1 MNTCKH
7 TNNLDEEYIYNV
19 HSKDLHRKYFKN
31 MYQNNQDEKHED
43 NYINVLQHVRR
54 DLKIS
59 EENYFCP
66 SKLHSNKYNK
76 LETEFFILNK
86 TKNVLMDKLEKFTD
100 KLSKN
105 DNKNEEL
112 ENINREENSGNF
124 EKRKF
129 NNVRKDKFYESRRR
143 RDYDYRKEYRRD
155 DYRRDFRRDE
165 FRRGGG
171 EFRRDYRRDEF
182 RRGGGEFRRSSK
194 RNCTLIVYN
203 LPPQVTW
210 KELKDLFRKHGRVVR
225 ADLKNEDNSSK
236 ELIGVV
242 IMENEYEAKNAID
255 ALNFCN
261 FDGYILKVNYEN
273 NE

>member
-1 MNTCKH
+1 ME
-7 TNNLDEEYIYNV
+7 NN
-19 HSKDLHRKYFKN
+19 S
-31 MYQNNQDEKHED
+31 
-43 NYINVLQHVRR
+43 
-54 DLKIS
+54 
-59 EENYFCP
+59 P
-66 SKLHSNKYNK
+66 SKGCRVYVGNLPWKVTWPILKNHMKKAGDVVRVDIFEDTQGRSKGCGIVEYATYEEAQEAISSLNDSK
-76 LETEFFILNK
+76 LEDRLIFVRE
-86 TKNVLMDKLEKFTD
+86 D
-100 KLSKN
+100 
-105 DNKNEEL
+105 
-112 ENINREENSGNF
+112 REENSGNY

-171 EFRRDYRRDEF
+171 EFRRDYRREEF

>member
-1 MNTCKH
+1 MSME
-7 TNNLDEEYIYNV
+7 NN
-19 HSKDLHRKYFKN
+19 S
-31 MYQNNQDEKHED
+31 
-43 NYINVLQHVRR
+43 
-54 DLKIS
+54 
-59 EENYFCP
+59 P
-66 SKLHSNKYNK
+66 SKGCRVYVGNLPWKVTWPILKNHMKKAGDVVRVDIFEDTQGRSKGCGIVEYATYEEAQEAISSLNDSK
-76 LETEFFILNK
+76 LEGRNTEGMI
-86 TKNVLMDKLEKFTD
+86 TV
-100 KLSKN
+100 
-105 DNKNEEL
+105 
-112 ENINREENSGNF
+112 
-124 EKRKF
+124 
-129 NNVRKDKFYESRRR
+129 
-143 RDYDYRKEYRRD
+143 
-155 DYRRDFRRDE
+155 RDFRRDE